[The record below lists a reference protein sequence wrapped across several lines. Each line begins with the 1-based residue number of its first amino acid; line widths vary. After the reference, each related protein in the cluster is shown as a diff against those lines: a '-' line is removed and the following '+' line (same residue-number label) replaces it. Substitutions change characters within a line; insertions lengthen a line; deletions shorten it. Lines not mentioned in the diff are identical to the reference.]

1 MPDSTSTGLVQ
12 QFVERTGQLYSL
24 PAVAMEILRLTSEP
38 KLDARA
44 IKDCLERDPALSTR
58 VLKVVNSS
66 LFGLS
71 RPVCDLNQALAL
83 LGTRPLKMLVLGF
96 SLPKELFVGL
106 SASVLA
112 GYWRH
117 TLIKAVAAR
126 ELAEQLFRTPGDEAF
141 TAGLVQDIG
150 LLALIQQLG
159 EPYLRLVDHCQ
170 THGGDILDRELE
182 TLGFDHA
189 VLSARLLSRWGL
201 PASLCT
207 AVAVPHDQRRVMQLA
222 PEQQPLPQV
231 LHLADLLARLVEQP
245 FGPAL
250 HELLQAGDI
259 YCGLNFDRLK
269 PIVAALQNKVA
280 DLAEVLALELP
291 AGERYTDLLVAAQA
305 RLADLTISA
314 VAEIAAG
321 SPEDDLLNLTGQLR
335 REMRA
340 IAHGSRTA
348 ANRQSPNYGR
358 RAGDDVL
365 AVSSPRPP
373 AASAGPP
380 MSLSSPAVL
389 TPASAEPGLAGRVAA
404 ATNRCR
410 LARGPLSL
418 ALVAVDQYPQL
429 LLQLGPGGT
438 ADLLHWLQIDLS
450 GWSGQRTGAT
460 QVGEATFALLW
471 ENCPRSDAVETVRQV
486 LQQVKTWRMPGSI
499 GQEIDI
505 SLSAGVATLA
515 LPPKN
520 FPPQQLIDA
529 VQRCLSG
536 VQLSGGGAVKSIEF

>member
-24 PAVAMEILRLTSEP
+24 PAVAMEVLRLTSEP

-126 ELAEQLFRTPGDEAF
+126 ELADQLFRTPGDEAF

-159 EPYLRLVDHCQ
+159 DPYLRLVDHCQ
-170 THGGDILDRELE
+170 SHGGDILDRELE

-201 PASLCT
+201 PAALCT
-207 AVAVPHDQRRVMQLA
+207 SVAVPHDLGRVMQLE
-222 PEQQPLPQV
+222 PDQRPLPQI

-250 HELLQAGDI
+250 HELLQAGDA

-269 PIVAALQNKVA
+269 PLVAGLQNKVA

-291 AGERYTDLLVAAQA
+291 AGERYTDLLVEAQA
-305 RLADLTISA
+305 QLADLTVSA
-314 VAEIAAG
+314 AAEIAVRA
-321 SPEDDLLNLTGQLR
+321 PEDDLLRLTGQLR
-335 REMRA
+335 REVRA
-340 IAHGSRTA
+340 IAHGTRTA
-348 ANRQSPNYGR
+348 AARQSTSYGR
-358 RAGDDVL
+358 RPGDEL
-365 AVSSPRPP
+365 
-373 AASAGPP
+373 AASQHRPSAESAG
-380 MSLSSPAVL
+380 SQTSTNGPAVL
-389 TPASAEPGLAGRVAA
+389 IPAAAEPGLAGRVAA

-418 ALVAVDQYPQL
+418 ALVAVDQYPDL

-438 ADLLHWLQIDLS
+438 ADLLHWLHIDLS

-471 ENCPRSDAVETVRQV
+471 ENCPRSDAVETVRQI
-486 LQQVKTWRMPGSI
+486 LNQVKTWRMPGSI
-499 GQEIDI
+499 GQEIEI

-529 VQRCLSG
+529 VQRCLTG

>member
-24 PAVAMEILRLTSEP
+24 PAVAMEVLRLTSEP
-38 KLDARA
+38 KVDARA
-44 IKDCLERDPALSTR
+44 LKECLERDPALTTR

-71 RPVCDLNQALAL
+71 RPVCDLTQALAI
-83 LGTRPLKMLVLGF
+83 LGNRPLKMLVLGF
-96 SLPKELFVGL
+96 SLPKELFTGL

-112 GYWRH
+112 RYWRH

-126 ELAEQLFRTPGDEAF
+126 ELADQLFRTPGDEAF

-170 THGGDILDRELE
+170 SHGGDILERELE

-189 VLSARLLSRWGL
+189 VLSARLLGRWGL
-201 PASLCT
+201 PPSLCT
-207 AVAVPHDQRRVMQLA
+207 AVAVPHDERRVQSLA
-222 PEQQPLPQV
+222 PDERTLPQI

-250 HELLQAGDI
+250 HELLKAGGD
-259 YCGLNFDRLK
+259 YCGLTFEQLK
-269 PIVAALQNKVA
+269 PIVAGLQNKVA

-291 AGERYTDLLVAAQA
+291 AGERYTDLLIAAQA
-305 RLADLTISA
+305 RLADLSA
-314 VAEIAAG
+314 VAAAEIASRPA
-321 SPEDDLLNLTGQLR
+321 EDELLDLTSQLR
-335 REMRA
+335 REVRA
-340 IAHGSRTA
+340 FTQSSRSA
-348 ANRQSPNYGR
+348 ANRQ
-358 RAGDDVL
+358 
-365 AVSSPRPP
+365 VSSEQGREGAWWTQPARPHQP
-373 AASAGPP
+373 LAPSAVRSAGP
-380 MSLSSPAVL
+380 AVV
-389 TPASAEPGLAGRVAA
+389 TPVAAEPGLAGRVAA
-404 ATNRCR
+404 ATGRCR

-418 ALVAVDQYPQL
+418 ALVAVDQYADL

-438 ADLLHWLQIDLS
+438 ADLLHWLRIDLAN
-450 GWSGQRTGAT
+450 WAGQRGGVVQT
-460 QVGEATFALLW
+460 GEATFALLW
-471 ENCPRSDAVETVRQV
+471 ENVSRSDAVETVRQV
-486 LQQVKTWRMPGSI
+486 VAQVKSWRMPGTI
-499 GQEIDI
+499 GQDLEI

-529 VQRCLSG
+529 AQRCLAG
-536 VQLSGGGAVKSIEF
+536 VQLSGGGSVKSIEF